1 MTMIKN
7 PRMLCAVTLCALGG
21 WNTVWPQTPPRATL
35 EVDVENYVSYVEDTA
50 DVTKYATLPNAT
62 PAAPLK
68 NFYTSV
74 IIGDIVAVNGQ
85 PAKGTATFYN
95 RRVNLTA
102 TPNPGD
108 SLADVGRPNVA
119 TAAFEFLTVDGRI
132 VGSIM
137 TSGFAGAGTP
147 PPGSP
152 AGQSQGNNTITGGTG
167 AFLGARGTQGQ
178 AVTAQTVA
186 SRSASV
192 MEDPAN
198 RRINGGGRVRFL
210 LALIPMSLPQ
220 IISASGGPAVFH
232 ADFSAVTAAKPAK
245 AGEVLIVQATG
256 LGPTLPG
263 VTPGQ
268 PFPAGAL
275 QPVNSPVSVSVN
287 GQAAQVINAIGW
299 PGLVD
304 TYRVDFQVP
313 GAVSSG
319 TATVQLTA
327 AWMSGSPVSIP
338 IQ

>member
-1 MTMIKN
+1 MNKN
-7 PRMLCAVTLCALGG
+7 QSMLFAVTFCVLGC
-21 WNTVWPQTPPRATL
+21 WNPARPQAQPRATL
-35 EVDVENYVSYVEDTA
+35 EVDLENYVSYVEDTA
-50 DVTKYATLPNAT
+50 DVTKYATLPNIT

-119 TAAFEFLTVDGRI
+119 TAAFELLTPDGRI

-178 AVTAQTVA
+178 AATAQTIA
-186 SRSASV
+186 ARSASV

-220 IISASGGPAVFH
+220 IVSASGVPVVFH

-263 VTPGQ
+263 VPPGQ
-268 PFPAGAL
+268 PFPASAL
-275 QPVNSPVSVSVN
+275 QPVNSPVTVSVN
-287 GQAAQVINAIGW
+287 GQTAEVINAIGW

-304 TYRVDFQVP
+304 TYRVDFRVP
-313 GAVSSG
+313 GAAAAG
-319 TATVQLTA
+319 TAAIQLTA
-327 AWMSGSPVSIP
+327 AWMNGSPVSLP